1 MMKKIFHANFGI
13 ALLTAFLSVIVC
25 TLSSFL
31 YMERVHSNNLR
42 QVGETMAVLMED
54 SVDEQSEL
62 AAQRQNCVR
71 LLEEF
76 DERSDAMPIRTTY
89 IAANGDVL
97 YDSEVSAE
105 NLDNHGSRPEIVTA
119 QTAGKGESDRY
130 SSTLLRR
137 TSYYAEKLS
146 NGDFIRVGL
155 EDKSV
160 FAFALNNMGGSLLI
174 LILVLFLS
182 GAISYKLSRV
192 IIEPLNNL
200 NPAHPEEGT
209 PYPELEPMLRHIEWQ
224 NREIQLRIEQI
235 EERRS
240 EFQSVEENLSEGLI
254 ILDRF
259 QNVLSMN
266 RAARSFY
273 SIEEV
278 PVGKSMAYVDRSNGL
293 KKALARADELG
304 EAEYHEQRKDR
315 IYDYRI
321 RPVLNG
327 QKKTGYSLL
336 ILDITNQERAS
347 QLRREFT
354 ANVSHELKSPLQA
367 IIGSTELLR
376 SGLVKEEDR
385 DHFLGQIQDSSK
397 RLLELIDDTLRL
409 SRLDEG
415 ETLPAENIPVRG
427 CIEEIEKTLRPLMDK
442 KNIKWSL
449 SSDDTIIRAPRAIFY
464 DMLYNII
471 DNAIKYNKDHGR
483 IDVRVATEGETVRIE
498 VEDTGIGI
506 PNEDRAR
513 IFERFYR
520 ADKSHSLKTPG
531 TGLGLSIV
539 KHAAETLNG
548 RIEVDSIVGQGTTM
562 RLILP
567 LR

>member
-1 MMKKIFHANFGI
+1 MMKKIFRANFGV
-13 ALLTAFLSVIVC
+13 ALLTAFLSVIVF
-25 TLSSFL
+25 TLSSYL
-31 YMERVHSNNLR
+31 YMEEVHSDNLK
-42 QVGETMAVLMED
+42 QAGETMAVLAEESLEETSD
-54 SVDEQSEL
+54 L
-62 AAQRQNCVR
+62 AAQRERCVE
-71 LLEEF
+71 LMQAF
-76 DERSDAMPIRTTY
+76 DEQTDAMPIRATY
-89 IAANGDVL
+89 IEANGEVL
-97 YDSEVSAE
+97 YDSDISAE
-105 NLDNHGSRPEIVTA
+105 YLDNHGNRPEIVTA
-119 QTAGKGESDRY
+119 KTAGKGESERY
-130 SSTLLRR
+130 SNTMMSR
-137 TSYYAEKLS
+137 TSYYAQKLS
-146 NGDFIRVGL
+146 NGDFIRVGI

-160 FAFALNNMGGSLLI
+160 LAFALNNMGSSLLI

-182 GAISYKLSRV
+182 GAVSYKLSQ
-192 IIEPLNNL
+192 IITEPLNNL

-209 PYPELEPMLRHIEWQ
+209 PYPELEPMLRHIDWQ
-224 NREIQLRIEQI
+224 NREIKLKMEQI

-254 ILDRF
+254 ILDRY
-259 QNVLSMN
+259 QNILSMN
-266 RAARSFY
+266 RAARAFY

-278 PVGKSMAYVDRSNGL
+278 PVDKSMAYVDRSNGL
-293 KKALARADELG
+293 KKALARADEFG

-376 SGLVKEEDR
+376 SGLAKEEDR

-415 ETLPAENIPVRG
+415 EKLPSENISVRN
-427 CIEEIEKTLRPLMDK
+427 CVEEIEKTLRPLMEK
-442 KNIKWSL
+442 KGIQWTLN
-449 SSDDTIIRAPRAIFY
+449 SDDTIIRAPRAIFY

-471 DNAIKYNKDHGR
+471 DNAIKYNKNNGR
-483 IDVRVATEGETVRIE
+483 IDVRVETEGETARIE

-506 PNEDRAR
+506 PNEDQAR

-548 RIEVDSIVGQGTTM
+548 RIEVESFVGQGTTM

>member
-1 MMKKIFHANFGI
+1 MMKKIFRANFGV
-13 ALLTAFLSVIVC
+13 ALLTAFLSVIVF
-25 TLSSFL
+25 TLSSYL
-31 YMERVHSNNLR
+31 YMEEVHSDNLK
-42 QVGETMAVLMED
+42 QAGETMAVLAEESLEETSD
-54 SVDEQSEL
+54 L
-62 AAQRQNCVR
+62 AAQRERCVE
-71 LLEEF
+71 LMQAF
-76 DERSDAMPIRTTY
+76 DEQTDAMPIRATY
-89 IAANGDVL
+89 IEANGEVL
-97 YDSEVSAE
+97 YDSDISAE
-105 NLDNHGSRPEIVTA
+105 HLDNHGNRPEIVTA
-119 QTAGKGESDRY
+119 KTAGKGESERY
-130 SSTLLRR
+130 SNTMMSR
-137 TSYYAEKLS
+137 TSYYAQKLS
-146 NGDFIRVGL
+146 NGDFIRVGI

-160 FAFALNNMGGSLLI
+160 LAFALNNMGSSLLI

-182 GAISYKLSRV
+182 GAVSYKLSQ
-192 IIEPLNNL
+192 IITEPLNNL

-209 PYPELEPMLRHIEWQ
+209 PYPELEPMLRHIDWQ
-224 NREIQLRIEQI
+224 NREIKLKMEQI

-254 ILDRF
+254 ILDRY
-259 QNVLSMN
+259 QNILSMN
-266 RAARSFY
+266 RAARAFY

-278 PVGKSMAYVDRSNGL
+278 PVDKSMAYVDRSNGL
-293 KKALARADELG
+293 KKALARADEFG

-376 SGLVKEEDR
+376 SGLAKEEDR

-415 ETLPAENIPVRG
+415 EKLPSENISVRN
-427 CIEEIEKTLRPLMDK
+427 CVEEIEKTLRPLMEK
-442 KNIKWSL
+442 KGIQWTLN
-449 SSDDTIIRAPRAIFY
+449 SDDTIIRAPRAIFY

-471 DNAIKYNKDHGR
+471 DNAIKYNKNNGR
-483 IDVRVATEGETVRIE
+483 IDVRVETEGETARIE

-506 PNEDRAR
+506 PNEDQAR

-548 RIEVDSIVGQGTTM
+548 RIEVESFVGQGTTM